1 MLNKKKSRFFCFDWC
16 DFVGSLKVAAR
27 GLMLHKGRA
36 FLTSLGITIGI
47 ASVVMVVSIGSGAQ
61 SLITNQI
68 TSLGTNLISVLP
80 GGRFDD
86 GPPVAMMGITVTTL
100 KLEDAEAINDPV
112 NVPNVIAACAYVKGA
127 VTVNAGGE
135 AVDSFANGVS
145 YTYTDVESAVISDG
159 RFFTEQ
165 EQNGIEKVV
174 VLGATVAEE
183 VFNGVD
189 PIGQTVKINREP
201 FTVIGVLEKRGAV
214 AFQDRDDQVFIPVTV
229 AQKIIFGLDYINL
242 IRVKID
248 SGDNLERAKSDI
260 EATIRAR
267 HDIRDPKD
275 DDFMAESIATLV
287 GMFTAI
293 TGVLKFFLTAIAA
306 ISLVIGGV
314 GIMNI
319 MLVAVTERT
328 REIGLRK
335 ALGAQKRRILEQ
347 FLFEAIVVT
356 LLGGVAGIIIGVAV
370 SALVALA
377 VRSLGYDWSFA
388 ISGTAIFI
396 AFSVS
401 CAVGV
406 VFGYYPAKKAA
417 NLNPIEALRH
427 E

>member
-1 MLNKKKSRFFCFDWC
+1 MY
-16 DFVGSLKVAAR
+16 DFLQSLKVAIR
-27 GLMLHKGRA
+27 GLLIHKGRA

-61 SLITNQI
+61 SLITNQV
-68 TSLGTNLISVLP
+68 TSLGSNLISVLP
-80 GGRFDD
+80 GGRFED

-100 KLEDAEAINDPV
+100 KLEDADAINDPV
-112 NVPNVIAACAYVKGA
+112 NVPNVVAACAYVKGA
-127 VTVNAGGE
+127 ATVTFGSE
-135 AVDSFANGVS
+135 ALDSFANGVS
-145 YTYTDVESAVISDG
+145 YTYTDVENAIISDG

-165 EQNGIEKVV
+165 EQDSFGKVV
-174 VLGATVAEE
+174 VLGATVASDL
-183 VFNGVD
+183 FNGVD
-189 PIGQTVKINREP
+189 PIGQTIKVNREP
-201 FTVIGVLEKRGAV
+201 FTVIGVLDARGAV
-214 AFQDRDDQVFIPVTV
+214 AFQDRDNQVFIPVSV

-242 IRVKID
+242 MRVKVDSSENID
-248 SGDNLERAKSDI
+248 RAKADI
-260 EATIRAR
+260 EATIRVL

-275 DDFMAESIATLV
+275 DDFMVESIANLV
-287 GMFTAI
+287 GMLMTI
-293 TGVLKFFLTAIAA
+293 TGVLKFFLAAIAA

-319 MLVAVTERT
+319 MLVSVTERT

-335 ALGAQKRRILEQ
+335 ALGAKKGRILEQ

-356 LLGGVAGIIIGVAV
+356 LIGGTAGIAIGVLI
-370 SALVALA
+370 SGLVAL
-377 VRSLGYDWSFA
+377 VVQSMGYDWDLV
-388 ISGTAIFI
+388 ISWSAVFI

-401 CAVGV
+401 CAVGM